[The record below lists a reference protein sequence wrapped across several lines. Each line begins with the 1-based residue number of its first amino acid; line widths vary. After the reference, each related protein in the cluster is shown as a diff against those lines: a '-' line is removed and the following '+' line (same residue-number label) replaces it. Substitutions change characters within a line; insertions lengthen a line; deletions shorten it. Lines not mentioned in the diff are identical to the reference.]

1 MTEVLN
7 QLLEKLVGTDTEDE
21 QEDYSHC
28 DFGGQVR
35 GDYQKPSHLED
46 DARRELHVPF
56 DIIHGSPLGLR
67 VLVDVGR
74 HVAHSDQ
81 MTKW

>member
-1 MTEVLN
+1 M
-7 QLLEKLVGTDTEDE
+7 
-21 QEDYSHC
+21 
-28 DFGGQVR
+28 R

-74 HVAHSDQ
+74 HVAHSD
-81 MTKW
+81 